1 MSIKCID
8 KQMFE
13 TTFSKYWDR
22 LYSYCYKMTLD
33 DEISQNIVQNVFV
46 DLWEK
51 RKKTEI
57 YNIENYLFRA
67 IKFQIFNYYRDRKFK
82 REDLQNQFDEYIEE
96 NIETIDQTL
105 LDKLKTA
112 LNELPERRGEIIHMN
127 KIQNMSVEEIAT
139 ELNLSKQTVKNQ
151 LHIAFKQIKEAM
163 NKAAL
168 NILW

>member
-1 MSIKCID
+1 
-8 KQMFE
+8 MFE

-82 REDLQNQFDEYIEE
+82 REDLQDQFDEYIEE